1 MSAWAVALAL
11 TLSACIITTDAEES
25 VEVAVTEPPKIDEPI
40 SNFLR
45 SAAERSQS
53 ANDYQAATGYYQNL
67 QERDPSDIDAAI
79 GLARNLRLSGQS
91 GEAVRMLTAS
101 LQQNSSRLDLKAELG
116 KAQLAAGL
124 SREAIA
130 TLSDVVT
137 RAPSDWRALSA
148 LGIAHDVTGDPVKAQ
163 KRYNA
168 ALVVSP
174 DAVSVLNNLALSMT
188 LSGNLAGGI
197 TTLER
202 AARLRGSGVQVRQ
215 NLALLYAMICH
226 EGRPRRCRAVAE
238 ARPID
243 RDRAAQPSLLPADQ
257 SDDRRGILVVL
268 DGDDQ
273 WRDQRPAACAGDNVA
288 AALGADRDDGARRH
302 RETGN

>member
-1 MSAWAVALAL
+1 MIGITAVDTATTHARRLVSSDASRRSTRLPDESHPDIVRAGAMHIQKQTEVPNQIQLPMSDASGSTRRVLRACGMSAWAVALAL

-67 QERDPSDIDAAI
+67 QARNPSDISAAI
-79 GLARNLRLSGQS
+79 GLARNLRLSGQA
-91 GEAVRMLTAS
+91 GEAVRILTAS
-101 LQQNSSRLDLKAELG
+101 LQKNPSRLDLKAELG

-148 LGIAHDVTGDPVKAQ
+148 PGIAHDVTGDPVKAQ

-174 DAVSVLNNLALSMT
+174 DAVSVLNNSALSMT

-202 AARLRGSGVQVRQ
+202 AARLRGSGFRCVR
-215 NLALLYAMICH
+215 
-226 EGRPRRCRAVAE
+226 
-238 ARPID
+238 
-243 RDRAAQPSLLPADQ
+243 
-257 SDDRRGILVVL
+257 
-268 DGDDQ
+268 
-273 WRDQRPAACAGDNVA
+273 
-288 AALGADRDDGARRH
+288 
-302 RETGN
+302 T